1 LKTTLLIKNLNKSFH
16 VDKGEEYH
24 VLKGIDLEMRET
36 EFFALM
42 GPSGSGKSTLLN
54 IIGGLIPA
62 SSGSVN
68 IDESELADLTD
79 NELTE
84 IRRNKVGWCFQDF
97 NLIDNL
103 SALENVVLAMNLAG
117 KRGSDVEQRGK
128 ELLEAVGLGDRIHHL
143 PDALSGGQQQRVAIA
158 RSLANNPTIILA
170 DEPTGNLDS
179 QTGKEI
185 IDLFKQLANSGKTI
199 LMVSHD
205 IALAHAAQ
213 KVFILRNGRVE
224 EETDANKEEL

>member
-1 LKTTLLIKNLNKSFH
+1 

>member
-1 LKTTLLIKNLNKSFH
+1 MKTTLLIKNLNKSFH

>member
-1 LKTTLLIKNLNKSFH
+1 M
-16 VDKGEEYH
+16 DKGEEYH